1 MTEATISRAELERRA
16 AARMELN
23 RRHALGPEPECCVF
37 FINNYLMTFDP
48 RPEVEVHDIDFK
60 LYPFQ
65 EEYVADLINAIR
77 KGEDIFDEKSRDMG
91 ASWLALAVRFW
102 LWIREDGYQSKLGSR
117 KEEYVDNG
125 MPDSLFGKIDYL
137 TRTIKDPLLL
147 PKGFSTKH
155 RTYMKLINPV
165 NGNTISGESS
175 NPNFSRAGRYTDI
188 LMDEIGFWPDAKASW
203 TAAGESTRCRHAV
216 TTPPNV
222 PSYAKVIRYSGK
234 TKVRTW
240 HWRRHPHK
248 DDEWYENQKT
258 RKSEEEMLHEID
270 ISWEYSSSGRP
281 YPEIDKVP
289 VGLFQYDPTLPLYA
303 SIDLGLDAI
312 AVGWYQPIRNSDMIT
327 MIDAYEANDKEI
339 EWFLPFFGKDID
351 SRFTYSDAD
360 LEMIEHVKLWKP
372 PTLFGDPSGNQRHVE
387 SRISPYKIMASNGL
401 PVKVNTLEN
410 DWLARRDATKG
421 FLRKL
426 RINETPRTKWF
437 IECMSNARYPKRPD
451 ESQTTTPIM
460 KPVHDWTSHHRTQ
473 IEFFS
478 VNYKPRKGERQP
490 RKQPQRLK
498 FHV

>member
-1 MTEATISRAELERRA
+1 VTEATITREELERRA
-16 AARMELN
+16 AAQMELN
-23 RRHALGPEPECCVF
+23 RRRALGPEPECCVF
-37 FINNYLMTFDP
+37 FINQYLMTFDP
-48 RPEVEVHDIDFK
+48 RPEVEIHDQDFK

-65 EEYVADLINAIR
+65 EEYVVDLINAIR

-102 LWIREDGYQSKLGSR
+102 LWIRENGYQSKLGSR

-137 TRTIKDPLLL
+137 IRTIKDPLLL
-147 PKGFSTKH
+147 PAGFAKKH

-216 TTPPNV
+216 TTPPNI

-234 TKVRTW
+234 VRVRTW
-240 HWRRHPHK
+240 HWTRHPNK
-248 DDEWYENQKT
+248 DQAWYEYQKA

-281 YPEIDKVP
+281 YPEIDRVP
-289 VGLFQYDPTLPLYA
+289 IGNFPYDPLMPLY
-303 SIDLGLDAI
+303 SSLDLGLDAI
-312 AVGWYQPIRNSDMIT
+312 AAGWFQPIRNSDMLNL
-327 MIDAYEANDKEI
+327 IDSYETNDKEI
-339 EWFLPFFGKDID
+339 EWFLPFYGKDID
-351 SRFTYSDAD
+351 SRFIYNDDD
-360 LEMIEHVKLWKP
+360 LEFIEMVKLWKT
-372 PTLFGDPSGNQRHVE
+372 PTLYGDPSGNQRHVE
-387 SRISPYKIMASNGL
+387 SRISPYTIMKKNGL
-401 PVKVNTLEN
+401 PVKVNNEMN
-410 DWLARRDATKG
+410 DWVPRRDAAKNI
-421 FLRKL
+421 LRRL
-426 RINETPRTKWF
+426 RINDTKRNRWF
-437 IECMSNARYPKRPD
+437 VECVSNARYPQRPE

-460 KPVHDWTSHHRTQ
+460 KPVHDWTSHHRTEL
-473 IEFFS
+473 EFFG
-478 VNYKPRKGERQP
+478 VNYQP
-490 RKQPQRLK
+490 RKLVRPKPKRGERLK